1 MASKLLFI
9 QGIIRNGMLYGMLEP
24 QTKSK
29 KGNYKQLQIQQV
41 HSTSPYWVKEI
52 EEDYYLFTCFDGCQN
67 VPTGGY

>member
-9 QGIIRNGMLYGMLEP
+9 QGIIRNGMLGMLEP

-41 HSTSPYWVKEI
+41 HIGLRK
-52 EEDYYLFTCFDGCQN
+52 
-67 VPTGGY
+67 